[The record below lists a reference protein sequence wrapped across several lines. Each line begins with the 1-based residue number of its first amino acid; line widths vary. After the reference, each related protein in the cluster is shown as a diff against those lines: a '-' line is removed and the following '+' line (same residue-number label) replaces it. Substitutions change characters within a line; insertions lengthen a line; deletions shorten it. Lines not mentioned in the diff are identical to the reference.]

1 MNKIN
6 SIRKDW
12 SLIETLI
19 AEDRKILDIGC
30 GDGGLMEQLENNR
43 NAITHGIELNRDLAA
58 NAIARGFNVVHGNAE
73 LDLSQYSNNSF
84 DYVILSQ
91 TLQAMMK
98 PKDILS
104 ELLRIG
110 SKAIVSFP
118 NFGHWKI
125 RLQLLIS
132 GKMPVTES
140 LPYTWYDTPN
150 IHFFTIK
157 DFLNLCNEMNIVIEK
172 SIGLTSKGKQFD
184 ISESVTGVNFFTH
197 EAIFLLSYK
206 NFEPIK
212 IKSSKKVFDLMEL
225 LMKNR
230 RIDLFDDVA
239 KSFIVIYNKM
249 YRNQDV
255 IITSSSDLSSST
267 IEKIESKVKELTSKN
282 IKLINKVDSSIVGG
296 FVLRIGDLQYDASFK
311 NQLNKLKQDF
321 INISIQ

>member
-1 MNKIN
+1 MNRIS

-12 SLIETLI
+12 KLIETLMK
-19 AEDRKILDIGC
+19 ENRSILDIGC
-30 GDGGLMEQLENNR
+30 GDGMLMEQLEKNL
-43 NAITHGIELNRDLAA
+43 NAKTHGIELDRELASK
-58 NAIARGFNVVHGNAE
+58 AIAKGFNVIQGDAE
-73 LDLSQYSNNSF
+73 LDLSQYANHSF

-125 RLQLLIS
+125 RFQLLFS

-157 DFLNLCNEMNIVIEK
+157 DFLKLCSDMNIVVEK

-184 ISESVTGVNFFTH
+184 ISESLTGVNFYTH

-212 IKSSKKVFDLMEL
+212 IKSTKKIFN
-225 LMKNR
+225 KN
-230 RIDLFDDVA
+230 
-239 KSFIVIYNKM
+239 SVI
-249 YRNQDV
+249 
-255 IITSSSDLSSST
+255 
-267 IEKIESKVKELTSKN
+267 
-282 IKLINKVDSSIVGG
+282 
-296 FVLRIGDLQYDASFK
+296 AS
-311 NQLNKLKQDF
+311 
-321 INISIQ
+321 